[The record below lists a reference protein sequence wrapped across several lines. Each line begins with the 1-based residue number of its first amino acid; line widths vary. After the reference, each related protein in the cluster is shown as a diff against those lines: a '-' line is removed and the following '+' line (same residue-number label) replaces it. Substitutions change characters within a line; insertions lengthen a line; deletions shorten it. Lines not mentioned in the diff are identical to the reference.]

1 MDPGTPKGPGRSEY
15 GARGTEAEAQLLA
28 ATPLEKRPGRPSNLS
43 RVALFLASPA
53 SAWMT
58 GEILTVSGGLR
69 RESSAVGSRPVQE
82 AERQSIRP
90 ELTQHE
96 DQSLSPRTPAES
108 ATPPLPG

>member
-1 MDPGTPKGPGRSEY
+1 MTPNGPGDTE
-15 GARGTEAEAQLLA
+15 GARAFGVRGTGHGGRSPVACRH
-28 ATPLEKRPGRPSNLS
+28 PLEKRPGCPSNLS

-69 RESSAVGSRPVQE
+69 RESSAVGSRSVQE

-108 ATPPLPG
+108 A